1 MALTGATLAQIGQG
15 AVVVAVIASVTVMV
29 VAGKIDA
36 VAGLS
41 VILGAVG
48 MGSGATI
55 GVHASSVV
63 AATQAPPAVT
73 PEVPDVPHVV
83 G

>member
-1 MALTGATLAQIGQG
+1 MAQIGQG
-15 AVVVAVIASVTVMV
+15 AVVIAVIAAVTVMV

-63 AATQAPPAVT
+63 AATQAPPTAA
-73 PEVPDVPHVV
+73 PEVPRVPDVV

>member
-1 MALTGATLAQIGQG
+1 MAQIGQG
-15 AVVVAVIASVTVMV
+15 AVVIAVIAAVTVMV

-55 GVHASSVV
+55 GVHAASVV
-63 AATQAPPAVT
+63 AATQAPPTAAVEA
-73 PEVPDVPHVV
+73 PHVPDVV

>member
-1 MALTGATLAQIGQG
+1 MAQVGQG
-15 AVVVAVIASVTVMV
+15 AVVIAVITAVTVMV
-29 VAGKIDA
+29 VTGKIDA
-36 VAGLS
+36 VTGVS

-63 AATQAPPAVT
+63 AATQAPPTAV
-73 PEVPDVPHVV
+73 PEVPHVPDVM